1 MEDFSSKYRV
11 TIDRKLYSIETTYL
25 FDRDNEVLFHF
36 TKRGGFGHKTNL
48 TLPLFL
54 EVPMQIMESE

>member
-11 TIDRKLYSIETTYL
+11 TIDRKLYSID
-25 FDRDNEVLFHF
+25 DRDNEVLFHF